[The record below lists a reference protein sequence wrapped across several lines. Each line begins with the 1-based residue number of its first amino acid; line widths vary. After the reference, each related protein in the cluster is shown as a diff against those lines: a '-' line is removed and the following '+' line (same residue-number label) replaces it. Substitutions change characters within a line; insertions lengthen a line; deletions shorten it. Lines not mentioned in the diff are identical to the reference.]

1 MLYIKL
7 ASNQSNL
14 MQIINIR
21 KLETYLRIQINQ
33 QGRIYGDC
41 GEREH
46 K

>member
-7 ASNQSNL
+7 ASNQS
-14 MQIINIR
+14 M
-21 KLETYLRIQINQ
+21 ETYSRIQINQ

-41 GEREH
+41 VEREH